1 MEDFGKLTIPFKSF
15 SKRDNGLGMFQNISK
30 SEIEK
35 KKKTTETDL
44 KGFDLPTPCRGTC
57 KR

>member
-35 KKKTTETDL
+35 KKKTTDL